1 MRSTI
6 IKGVSDNLYAN
17 LGSNVDIIGAVIE
30 KGKATD
36 YLIYELELDGA
47 ELLEFLA
54 KFRAGDDFAA
64 DINLENRYV
73 LISYDW

>member
-6 IKGVSDNLYAN
+6 IKGVSDNLYVN

>member
-6 IKGVSDNLYAN
+6 IKGVTDNLYAN
-17 LGSNVDIIGAVIE
+17 LGSNVDIIGEVIE
-30 KGKATD
+30 KGRATD

-64 DINLENRYV
+64 DINLENRYI
-73 LISYDW
+73 LTSYDW

>member
-54 KFRAGDDFAA
+54 KFRADEELM
-64 DINLENRYV
+64 LEIKAENKYKV
-73 LISYDW
+73 IAYDW